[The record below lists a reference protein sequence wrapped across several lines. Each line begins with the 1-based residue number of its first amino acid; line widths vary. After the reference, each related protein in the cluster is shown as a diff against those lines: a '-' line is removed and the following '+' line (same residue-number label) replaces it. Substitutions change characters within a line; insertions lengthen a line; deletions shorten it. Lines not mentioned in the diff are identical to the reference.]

1 MKPGAIAALEGAA
14 GDDPVEVEIEGWIS
28 PFQAEP
34 ASRYFALVE
43 ESPCCIGCLPREPA
57 RRVEVFADEDIEI
70 DGTRVRLR
78 GRLKRLDHDE
88 AGWRFQLRQARR
100 IATGAGDEANFT
112 RRRVLHAGAI
122 AGMTGLAGL
131 AAIGLPGCA
140 TPAEVAA
147 ARTQGRQPID
157 GLPTVDVHS
166 HDGGLIGLNR
176 VQGHGPFRPLADP
189 MRDGGMAVVC
199 LAIVSDTP
207 THHLTPDHR
216 IRPFRDPAPGELQA
230 YGQLSFE
237 RLHALAQAQGLA
249 IVATADDLR
258 RARSERPSIVVSA
271 EGGDFLEGRVERVDE
286 AHAQWT
292 LRHLQLTHY
301 RVNELGD
308 IQTEAPVHGGLTPV
322 GAEVIRRC
330 NRLGI
335 VVDVAHGTFELVQQ
349 AAAVTTRPLVLS
361 HTSLSPNPAPRSR
374 LISPAHARV
383 IADTGGLIG
392 IWPPKARFAD
402 LPALASGMA
411 RMVDVVGVDH
421 VALGS
426 DMRGLTGPSVF
437 DTYRDLPLLAKA
449 MLDHGFS
456 ADEVRRIL
464 GGNYVR
470 VFGATLE
477 GATAPS

>member
-1 MKPGAIAALEGAA
+1 MGGVLKPVAIAALEGAA
-14 GDDPVEVEIEGWIS
+14 GDEAVEIEIEGWIS
-28 PFQAEP
+28 PFEAEP

-43 ESPCCIGCLPREPA
+43 ESPCCIGCLPREAA
-57 RRVEVFADEDIEI
+57 RRVEVFAEDDIAI
-70 DGTRVRLR
+70 DGAKVRLR
-78 GRLKRLDHDE
+78 GRLHRLDHDD
-88 AGWRFQLRQARR
+88 AGWRFQLREARR
-100 IATGAGDEANFT
+100 IDTRADPEANFT
-112 RRRVLHAGAI
+112 RRRVLHVGAMAGL
-122 AGMTGLAGL
+122 TGLTAL
-131 AAIGLPGCA
+131 GLPGCT
-140 TPAEVAA
+140 TPADVAA
-147 ARTQGRQPID
+147 ARAQGLQPIE
-157 GLPTVDVHS
+157 GTPTVDVHS
-166 HDGGLIGLNR
+166 HDGGLIGLAR
-176 VQGHGPFRPLADP
+176 VQGHGPFRPLAEP

-237 RLHALAQAQGLA
+237 RLHALVKAQGLA

-258 RARSERPSIVVSA
+258 RARSDRPSIVVSA
-271 EGGDFLEGRVERVDE
+271 EGGDFLEGRVERVDQ
-286 AHAQWT
+286 AYTQWT

-335 VVDVAHGTFELVQQ
+335 VVDVAHGTYELVQQ

-361 HTSLSPNPAPRSR
+361 HTSLSPKPAARSR

-383 IADTGGLIG
+383 VADTGGLIG
-392 IWPPKARFAD
+392 IWPPKARFPD
-402 LPALASGMA
+402 LPALATGMA

-437 DTYRDLPLLAKA
+437 DSYRDLPLLSKA

-477 GATAPS
+477 AGSG